1 MLAGDG
7 RGGGAG
13 NMQSQLPAPQP
24 PQAGEGEDCR
34 ACEDVV
40 VQAPAPGHLIRGG
53 IPTEETV
60 TQVLV
65 SK

>member
-1 MLAGDG
+1 MHRDTVIVPRTAL
-7 RGGGAG
+7 
-13 NMQSQLPAPQP
+13 

-40 VQAPAPGHLIRGG
+40 VQAPAPGHLIQGG
-53 IPTEETV
+53 IPTVETV